1 MNDMKKQVIQELGQY
16 LANLHVLYVK
26 LHNMHWNVEG
36 RQFFQLHEKLEE
48 LYDGVAEELD
58 AVAERI
64 LMLGGR
70 PAASMRAFLD
80 QATLKELESG
90 PVSGDAVLQI
100 LQADM
105 VALARDVSG
114 MVELAGNAGDV
125 VTEGMLTDS
134 LGRYQKLIWMLRA
147 CRA

>member
-1 MNDMKKQVIQELGQY
+1 MNDMKKQLIGALGQY

-26 LHNMHWNVEG
+26 LHGMHWNVEG

-80 QATLKELESG
+80 QATLKEMESG
-90 PVSGDAVLQI
+90 PINGDAVLQI

-105 VALARDVSG
+105 VSLSQDVSG
-114 MVELAGNAGDV
+114 LIELAGNGGDA
-125 VTEGMLTDS
+125 VTEGMMTDS
-134 LGRYQKLIWMLRA
+134 LGRYQKLVWMLRA
-147 CRA
+147 AKA